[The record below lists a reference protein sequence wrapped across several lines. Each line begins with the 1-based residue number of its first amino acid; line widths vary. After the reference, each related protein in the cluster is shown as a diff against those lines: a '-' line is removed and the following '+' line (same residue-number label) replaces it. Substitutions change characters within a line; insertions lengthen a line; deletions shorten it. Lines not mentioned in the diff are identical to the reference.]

1 MAALRSKSSTSSP
14 SAARRAAPR
23 ALAWAL
29 CAGALLGAC
38 AETEPSTVSV
48 AELAQHPGEHAL
60 LEGLHD
66 YEGGSF
72 AKAEEQFR
80 SALHLGL
87 RDRRD
92 AAAAYKH
99 LAFIACAFN
108 RLAECE
114 ASFRSAF
121 TADPG
126 FRLTDAE
133 IGHPIWGPVYR
144 RVYAGQ
150 APAR

>member
-1 MAALRSKSSTSSP
+1 MSTCT
-14 SAARRAAPR
+14 AARRSGSSTTSPRRARR
-23 ALAWAL
+23 ALACAL
-29 CAGALLGAC
+29 CAGALLGGC
-38 AETEPSTVSV
+38 AETEPASVSV

-66 YEGGSF
+66 YEAGAF
-72 AKAEEQFR
+72 TKAEEQFR
-80 SALHLGL
+80 NALHLGL

-92 AAAAYKH
+92 AAVAYKH

-108 RLAECE
+108 RMAECE
-114 ASFRSAF
+114 ASFRAAF
-121 TADPG
+121 HADPG

-150 APAR
+150 GASK